1 MANPIN
7 TNRKIS
13 IAESK
18 NNKLPEYK
26 HGRLIIT
33 DDGRVFYDKTTAPDK
48 NPSKSDNRIELDVNN
63 VFRFTLHPNSSG
75 IIEESIIINTLNSI
89 SNPKPN
95 DLCVIDKDF
104 GNRIEKVLF
113 SYIINEYNYF
123 PEGSD
128 TSEWVKL
135 TESNGSSDS
144 VTITKDLE
152 TTFDIGPGDLVNGK
166 KVLSTNG
173 ITLTKFLESVLIKE
187 KNPIVMYP
195 NVVDL
200 QVTFRDVANNIRTS
214 FEYGETIYYTI
225 EGKGILPN
233 YEFGP
238 DTNINANIVFG
249 NPIISG
255 RMLLTGRE
263 IKTFPLTE
271 NINVH
276 GNFIASDDLRNNF
289 TIELRYNEDVN
300 SIPKTNL
307 QNNVDDLRIR
317 SNNKRLLNIDNLI
330 YEEKLFY
337 NWYYRDPIDIS
348 SISNVND
355 FIKSKNG
362 DINKSEEITIVKDTT
377 TIILASPF
385 EISKIFNKT
394 AGVDMIDCFTKS
406 ESTFNYGNKKLNMY
420 IYSPA
425 EPYEKTATLEIYFER

>member
-48 NPSKSDNRIELDVNN
+48 NPSKSDNRIELGVNN

-75 IIEESIIINTLNSI
+75 IIEESIITNTLNSI

-113 SYIINEYNYF
+113 SYIIDKYNYF

-128 TSEWVKL
+128 ESEWVKL

-144 VTITKDLE
+144 VIITKDLE
-152 TTFDIGPGDLVNGK
+152 TTFDIGPGNLINGK

-173 ITLTKFLESVLIKE
+173 MQLTKFLESVLIKE
-187 KNPIVMYP
+187 RNPVITYP
-195 NVVDL
+195 DVVDL
-200 QVTFRDVANNIRTS
+200 QVTFRDAANNIRNS
-214 FEYGETIYYTI
+214 FEYGEIIYYTI

-238 DTNINANIVFG
+238 DTNVNSYLLFLSFG
-249 NPIISG
+249 PTTK
-255 RMLLTGRE
+255 LLNR
-263 IKTFPLTE
+263 IQLSE
-271 NINVH
+271 NILMSDYFNTSDDMN
-276 GNFIASDDLRNNF
+276 GNFVIN
-289 TIELRYNEDVN
+289 IEYGDG

-307 QNNVDDLRIR
+307 GNEI
-317 SNNKRLLNIDNLI
+317 NKLKIISSSKKLFEINNLI

-337 NWYYRDPIDIS
+337 NWYYNNPIDVS
-348 SISNVND
+348 SISNVNN

-362 DINKSEEITIVKDTT
+362 DRNKSEEISIMSGASTIV
-377 TIILASPF
+377 LASPF

-406 ESTFNYGNKKLNMY
+406 ESTFNYANKKLNMY
-420 IYSPA
+420 VYSPA
-425 EPYEKTATLEIYFER
+425 EPYENYVTLEIYFKR